1 MAGIYIHIPFCRKAC
16 HYCDFHFS
24 TTLNL
29 VDDLHRS
36 LRKELM
42 LRSNELKDEEIGSIY
57 LGGGT
62 PSVLS
67 PTQIG
72 QLLDDI
78 HANFVVTEG
87 AEVTIEVNPDD
98 CDIRVMESWKKS
110 GVNRLSIG
118 IQSFHQKDLAWMNR
132 SHNAAQAEKAVH
144 DAASLGFKDITIDLI
159 YGLPEASLSDWEY
172 NVNKALSL
180 PINHL
185 SAYNLTVEQG
195 TALHHFVKTGKTKN
209 VDDELSA
216 KALSYLQQQIDQN
229 DWEQYEI
236 SNYCRSRAYAVHNTN
251 YWRQVPYLGIG
262 PSAHSY
268 VDGKR
273 RWNVRN
279 NPKYIQSLENG
290 AQFWEVE
297 ELTDIDRFNEHIMLG
312 LRTKWGVNISEI
324 ATKFGVKLTRDGEY
338 DRFVRAKLIEE
349 IDGNVVLTRA
359 GILLGDYIA
368 SCFFRTNDS
377 N

>member
-36 LRKELM
+36 LRQELT
-42 LRSNELKDEEIGSIY
+42 LRASELNQETVGSIY

-62 PSVLS
+62 PSVLAPS
-67 PTQIG
+67 QID
-72 QLLDDI
+72 QLLKDI
-78 HANFVVTEG
+78 YANFEVSEG

-118 IQSFHQKDLAWMNR
+118 IQSFHQKDLDWMNR
-132 SHNAAQAEKAVH
+132 SHNAAQAERAVH

-159 YGLPEASLSDWEY
+159 YGLPEASIMDWKF
-172 NVNKALSL
+172 NVDKALSL

-209 VDDELSA
+209 VDDEMSA
-216 KALSYLQQQIDQN
+216 EALSYLQQEIDRN
-229 DWEQYEI
+229 NWEQYEI
-236 SNYCRSRAYAVHNTN
+236 SNYCKSGAYAIHNTN

-268 VDGKR
+268 IDGKR

-279 NPKYIQSLENG
+279 NPKYVQAIESEE
-290 AQFWEVE
+290 QFWEVE
-297 ELTDIDRFNEHIMLG
+297 ELTVVDRFNEHIMLG

-324 ATKFGVKLTRDGEY
+324 GAKFGIDLTQYKEY
-338 DRFVRAKLIEE
+338 EQFVSEKLIEE
-349 IDGNVVLTRA
+349 VDGNVTLTRA

-368 SCFFRTNDS
+368 SCFFQTNDS

>member
-118 IQSFHQKDLAWMNR
+118 IQSFHQKDLDWMNR
-132 SHNAAQAEKAVH
+132 SHNAAQAEKAVL
-144 DAASLGFKDITIDLI
+144 DAASLGFNDITIDLI
-159 YGLPEASLSDWEY
+159 YGLPEASLSDWKH

-195 TALHHFVKTGKTKN
+195 TALHRFVKTGKTKN

-236 SNYCRSRAYAVHNTN
+236 SNYCRSGAYAVHNTN

-338 DRFVRAKLIEE
+338 DRFVREKLIEE
-349 IDGNVVLTRA
+349 IDGNIVLTRA

>member
-67 PTQIG
+67 PSQIG

-98 CDIRVMESWKKS
+98 CDIRVMESWKNS

-118 IQSFHQKDLAWMNR
+118 IQSFHQKDL
-132 SHNAAQAEKAVH
+132 
-144 DAASLGFKDITIDLI
+144 D
-159 YGLPEASLSDWEY
+159 
-172 NVNKALSL
+172 
-180 PINHL
+180 
-185 SAYNLTVEQG
+185 
-195 TALHHFVKTGKTKN
+195 
-209 VDDELSA
+209 
-216 KALSYLQQQIDQN
+216 
-229 DWEQYEI
+229 
-236 SNYCRSRAYAVHNTN
+236 
-251 YWRQVPYLGIG
+251 
-262 PSAHSY
+262 
-268 VDGKR
+268 
-273 RWNVRN
+273 
-279 NPKYIQSLENG
+279 
-290 AQFWEVE
+290 
-297 ELTDIDRFNEHIMLG
+297 
-312 LRTKWGVNISEI
+312 
-324 ATKFGVKLTRDGEY
+324 
-338 DRFVRAKLIEE
+338 
-349 IDGNVVLTRA
+349 
-359 GILLGDYIA
+359 
-368 SCFFRTNDS
+368 
-377 N
+377 